1 MPRGFR
7 GRGFPRNSNSSQ
19 LTTSSRFGT
28 SRCSRSSKR
37 STKSRLESS
46 AELEILE
53 MVDEINVLRFRGVQG
68 RALHADTRAR
78 WGAATPHRASSTYM
92 HINKSA
98 RIRASCIGAISHI
111 SNKAHTKL
119 VRVLRMNLALFG
131 APATIRPTNGLSP
144 TLPNN
149 YNCTKGSILPDYL
162 RHLPQGDGK
171 YFATKISLSIMR
183 KYHQGR

>member
-1 MPRGFR
+1 MPRGSR
-7 GRGFPRNSNSSQ
+7 GRGLPRNSNSSQ

-46 AELEILE
+46 AELEVLE
-53 MVDEINVLRFRGVQG
+53 MVDEINVLRC
-68 RALHADTRAR
+68 ADFKVGHSTRTR
-78 WGAATPHRASSTYM
+78 ERDGGLQPPNRASSTYM
-92 HINKSA
+92 YIDKST
-98 RIRASCIGAISHI
+98 RIRASCIGANSHI
-111 SNKAHTKL
+111 SNKANTKL

-131 APATIRPTNGLSP
+131 APATIRPTHGLSP
-144 TLPNN
+144 TLPDN

-171 YFATKISLSIMR
+171 YFATKISPSIMK

>member
-1 MPRGFR
+1 MLWLLMPLLLLSLWWILSMKDVPIPWALRER
-7 GRGFPRNSNSSQ
+7 RDMALLKDMRILADLPE
-19 LTTSSRFGT
+19 
-28 SRCSRSSKR
+28 RCLLMREWNR
-37 STKSRLESS
+37 HWFLFFTMRRLS
-46 AELEILE
+46 
-53 MVDEINVLRFRGVQG
+53 D
-68 RALHADTRAR
+68 
-78 WGAATPHRASSTYM
+78 
-92 HINKSA
+92 KSA
-98 RIRASCIGAISHI
+98 RIRASCSGAISHI

-131 APATIRPTNGLSP
+131 APATIRPTHGLSP
-144 TLPNN
+144 TLPIN

>member
-1 MPRGFR
+1 MPRDSR
-7 GRGFPRNSNSSQ
+7 GRGRPRKSNSSQ

-28 SRCSRSSKR
+28 SRSSRSSKR
-37 STKSRLESS
+37 STKSRLECP
-46 AELEILE
+46 AELDILE
-53 MVDEINVLRFRGVQG
+53 VVDDINVLRFRGVQG

-78 WGAATPHRASSTYM
+78 WGAATPHRASITYM
-92 HINKSA
+92 YIDKSA

-131 APATIRPTNGLSP
+131 APATIRPTHGLSP

-149 YNCTKGSILPDYL
+149 YNCTKGSILPGYL
-162 RHLPQGDGK
+162 RHLPQ
-171 YFATKISLSIMR
+171 S
-183 KYHQGR
+183 

>member
-1 MPRGFR
+1 MPRDSR
-7 GRGFPRNSNSSQ
+7 GRGLPRNSNSSQ

-28 SRCSRSSKR
+28 SRSSSSSKR
-37 STKSRLESS
+37 STKSNLEGS

-53 MVDEINVLRFRGVQG
+53 IVDEINVLRFRGVQG

-78 WGAATPHRASSTYM
+78 WGAAAPHRASSTYM
-92 HINKSA
+92 YIDKSA

-144 TLPNN
+144 TLPDNS
-149 YNCTKGSILPDYL
+149 NCTKGSILPDYL

-171 YFATKISLSIMR
+171 YFATRISLSIMR
-183 KYHQGR
+183 TYHQSR